1 MRRLTIMLGM
11 VFVASLVFLRAA
23 DVPTYVGVAKCRDC
37 HKTEK
42 QGKAYP
48 IWEASKHAQSAN
60 ALKLEDA
67 KAAAEKAGLT
77 VPPDQSP
84 VCQKCHVPLAGTAP
98 ETAAEGVTCEVC
110 HGPGSLYRKLNV
122 MVSRE
127 ASVKNGLV
135 VYASKDAIK
144 AHCLTC
150 HENAH
155 GIKWDF
161 DKSWEAVKHYRP
173 EK

>member
-1 MRRLTIMLGM
+1 MRRLTIMLGI
-11 VFVASLVFLRAA
+11 VFVASLVFLPAA
-23 DVPTYVGVAKCRDC
+23 DVPTYVGAAKCRDC
-37 HKTEK
+37 HRTEK
-42 QGKAYP
+42 QGKPYP
-48 IWEASKHAQSAN
+48 IWEASKHAQSFN
-60 ALKLEDA
+60 ILKSETA
-67 KAAAEKAGLT
+67 KTEAGEQVPARQSPACLKCHAPLHEKAQD
-77 VPPDQSP
+77 VS
-84 VCQKCHVPLAGTAP
+84 V
-98 ETAAEGVTCEVC
+98 EGVTCEVC
-110 HGPGSLYRKLNV
+110 HGPGSIYRKLNV

-127 ASVKNGLV
+127 ASVKNGLI

-173 EK
+173 AK

>member
-1 MRRLTIMLGM
+1 MKKAYDHRCGI
-11 VFVASLVFLRAA
+11 VFVASAVFRRGRRRPDLCRGRQ
-23 DVPTYVGVAKCRDC
+23 VPGLPQD
-37 HKTEK
+37 
-42 QGKAYP
+42 GKAGQAAYP
-48 IWEASKHAQSAN
+48 IWEASKHAQSFN
-60 ALKLEDA
+60 ILKTETA
-67 KAAAEKAGLT
+67 KTEAGEQVPAQQSPACLKCHAPLHEKAKDIS
-77 VPPDQSP
+77 V
-84 VCQKCHVPLAGTAP
+84 
-98 ETAAEGVTCEVC
+98 EGITCEVC
-110 HGPGSLYRKLNV
+110 HGPGGLYRKLNV

-173 EK
+173 GK